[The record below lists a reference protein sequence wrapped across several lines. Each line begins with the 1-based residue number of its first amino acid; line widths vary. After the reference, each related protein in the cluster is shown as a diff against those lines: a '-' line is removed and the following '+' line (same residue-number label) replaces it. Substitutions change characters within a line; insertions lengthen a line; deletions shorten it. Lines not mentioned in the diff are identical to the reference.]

1 MIRKYFFT
9 CTVKPVLSDHSKR
22 RPKIG
27 FQDGLLLNAGQKY
40 CRMLPL
46 EHSAIL
52 LTFIKLPFVI
62 KIFFLSFFEWLLKTG
77 FTVRHLYCGMI
88 FGYGFGLEIVA
99 WENLIMIPLITVII
113 HQPVSHKINHWSL
126 SEDIFSK
133 LLDLYII
140 QINVLGLTT
149 IHCISKLSSFCFLTC
164 LEAYYLGL

>member
-1 MIRKYFFT
+1 MYSKTCLKRPLKKEDQKLVFKTVYRLMQVKSIAECSKGSILQYFR
-9 CTVKPVLSDHSKR
+9 PSLSYRLSLR
-22 RPKIG
+22 SL
-27 FQDGLLLNAGQKY
+27 FCL
-40 CRMLPL
+40 
-46 EHSAIL
+46 
-52 LTFIKLPFVI
+52 
-62 KIFFLSFFEWLLKTG
+62 FLSGRLRLVLL
-77 FTVRHLYCGMI
+77 YNIYIGMI

-126 SEDIFSK
+126 SEDTFFK

-164 LEAYYLGL
+164 LEAYLLGL